1 MKNSYYALLAAA
13 ALSFAS
19 CSSVDLDPTNQYDV
33 AYAMSSEANAN
44 LYVNYFYQVIAQW
57 GQFGSCALGGAN
69 SNMSDGLTDILKYG
83 GIVGGTGD
91 CNLIMTVSGQQ
102 SVSRNYFDSWTSGYS
117 WIRRFNE
124 ALKYLDMYKSK
135 FSESQYSRIKA
146 EILFFRAHVEFM
158 MMRCH
163 ASAKDGLGI
172 ILYDTLDQMSIDTK
186 DTPRA
191 SLEQSWDAIERDA
204 RYAMEHLPEP
214 ATAAGRVHRY
224 AAAALMARAML
235 YAERYDKALEAVQ
248 VVEASTLYGYIDDY
262 ASIFK
267 TLDNSEVIWG
277 FGYASGTLT
286 HSFDLNY
293 SMPGDYC
300 LSGSK
305 GGGWAGPTQE
315 FVDAFDRA
323 DGSPYVPDADR
334 FITNENVGA
343 RDPRL
348 AACVLYNGAIWK
360 DRALE
365 CFEGGVDQK
374 YMPYGSVNSPGNT
387 VTGYYMRKLLD
398 ETNTDFQLN
407 GSYQPWPE
415 YRYAELQLIKAECLA
430 KAQDWDGARS
440 TLSALR
446 KARFGREDVIT
457 APISDWESA
466 LDAILHERM
475 IELCYEGHRF
485 WDLRRTGRA
494 RATLDGKK
502 YTGVLWKPSGAGFTA
517 ESVSADMGARR
528 YPDNFDRFPLP
539 QTEISNNTQAKQ
551 NADW

>member
-277 FGYASGTLT
+277 FGVCR
-286 HSFDLNY
+286 
-293 SMPGDYC
+293 C
-300 LSGSK
+300 L
-305 GGGWAGPTQE
+305 
-315 FVDAFDRA
+315 R
-323 DGSPYVPDADR
+323 
-334 FITNENVGA
+334 
-343 RDPRL
+343 
-348 AACVLYNGAIWK
+348 
-360 DRALE
+360 
-365 CFEGGVDQK
+365 
-374 YMPYGSVNSPGNT
+374 
-387 VTGYYMRKLLD
+387 
-398 ETNTDFQLN
+398 
-407 GSYQPWPE
+407 
-415 YRYAELQLIKAECLA
+415 
-430 KAQDWDGARS
+430 
-440 TLSALR
+440 
-446 KARFGREDVIT
+446 
-457 APISDWESA
+457 
-466 LDAILHERM
+466 
-475 IELCYEGHRF
+475 
-485 WDLRRTGRA
+485 
-494 RATLDGKK
+494 
-502 YTGVLWKPSGAGFTA
+502 
-517 ESVSADMGARR
+517 
-528 YPDNFDRFPLP
+528 
-539 QTEISNNTQAKQ
+539 
-551 NADW
+551 